1 MKKLILT
8 IIMIL
13 SFSSMCFAQEP
24 NLIRLGDTTIK
35 ENNYTVFLVDNFTT
49 PQPKAPCFRYG
60 DEGGFVASLLYYI
73 NHCYI
78 ILSMETKYK
87 SNNNIVYSCKYH
99 VVWCPKYRRKVL
111 IRDVERRLKEL
122 IIQICAERQIEIIEM
137 EIMPDHVHL
146 LCEVDPQYGIH
157 KAIREIKGTTSRI
170 LRQEFKHLTTK
181 LPTLWTNSYFVST
194 VGGAPLEVIKQ
205 YVENQKTSQR
215 K

>member
-1 MKKLILT
+1 
-8 IIMIL
+8 
-13 SFSSMCFAQEP
+13 
-24 NLIRLGDTTIK
+24 
-35 ENNYTVFLVDNFTT
+35 
-49 PQPKAPCFRYG
+49 
-60 DEGGFVASLLYYI
+60 
-73 NHCYI
+73 
-78 ILSMETKYK
+78 
-87 SNNNIVYSCKYH
+87 
-99 VVWCPKYRRKVL
+99 
-111 IRDVERRLKEL
+111 
-122 IIQICAERQIEIIEM
+122 M

-157 KAIREIKGTTSRI
+157 KAIREIKGTTSRL

>member
-1 MKKLILT
+1 
-8 IIMIL
+8 
-13 SFSSMCFAQEP
+13 
-24 NLIRLGDTTIK
+24 
-35 ENNYTVFLVDNFTT
+35 
-49 PQPKAPCFRYG
+49 
-60 DEGGFVASLLYYI
+60 
-73 NHCYI
+73 
-78 ILSMETKYK
+78 METKYK

-111 IRDVERRLKEL
+111 VRDVERRLKEL

-215 K
+215 KWGENLEDVLF